1 MNLILPLIT
10 SAIGIAVLVYSYRN
24 SKSSNSKIVPSLF
37 FLKQLEPGTPRNKK
51 KKLPFRFFLELL
63 FIIILSA
70 LLMTEDSLSKA
81 KRLRII
87 VDISQSMGTKLK
99 DSTRLEE
106 AKSALINLIETES
119 SDTKYYLETSPTT
132 NIKKDLLDQKDALSN
147 INNLELIN
155 LSDNYSELAPL
166 SIPITDTLIFT
177 DKKVLGGSV
186 NQKSIYFS
194 PESNLALNTV
204 SISTRDNASRVSVYY
219 LFSGSGS
226 NSFEL
231 LIEHVGQGR
240 IISKSKHEILS
251 GGTGSITIQL
261 NEILDKDEIY
271 KIGIQNSLQSNSL
284 SSDDEIF
291 FKPNEAGTPDILLIS
306 SNANN
311 QESLTSLREIL
322 PGGTKFILESELGT
336 LKKEERAQIPLTI
349 YYQTDGPGEIF
360 SPSLFITPRSSS
372 KELEIKGTLSSPKIS
387 SWSEAS
393 QLTRYINFES
403 LTLNAALKF
412 KEVSW
417 GNPVVRVNG
426 AISLI
431 EGQINNLP
439 IIVSGIELLPFE
451 GKKSPAASILAL
463 NAIKKLTSVTNTQK
477 DIKLLQLEENESA
490 EAIKSKKQYKAY
502 DFLPTGAYLI
512 QSTGK
517 KRIEISNAFNITESD
532 TKVLNEEIVGIKKG
546 ISKPKILESE
556 LLFYLAIASI
566 FILILDI
573 ILILVLG
580 REV

>member
-1 MNLILPLIT
+1 MNFILPLIA
-10 SAIGIAVLVYSYRN
+10 SVIGIAVLVYSYRN

-37 FLKQLEPGTPRNKK
+37 FLKQLEPGAPRNKK
-51 KKLPFRFFLELL
+51 KKLPFRFFLEVL

-70 LLMTEDSLSKA
+70 LLMTEDSFSKT

-132 NIKKDLLDQKDALSN
+132 NIKKDLLDKKDALSN

-177 DKKVLGGSV
+177 DKKVLGGSI

-204 SISTRDNASRVSVYY
+204 SISTRDNASNISVYY

-251 GGTGSITIQL
+251 GGPGSFTIQL

-306 SNANN
+306 SSANN

-336 LKKEERAQIPLTI
+336 LKKEEKAQIPLTI

-403 LTLNAALKF
+403 LVLNAALKF

-431 EGQINNLP
+431 EGQINNFP

-477 DIKLLQLEENESA
+477 DIKLLQLEESESA
-490 EAIKSKKQYKAY
+490 ENLKSKKQYKAY

-512 QSTGK
+512 QSAGK

>member
-70 LLMTEDSLSKA
+70 LMMTEDSLSKA

-106 AKSALINLIETES
+106 AKSALINLIETEN
-119 SDTKYYLETSPTT
+119 SDTRYYLETSPTT
-132 NIKKDLLDQKDALSN
+132 NIKKDLLDKKDALSN
-147 INNLELIN
+147 INNLEIIN

-194 PESNLALNTV
+194 PESNLALNSV
-204 SISTRDNASRVSVYY
+204 SISTRDNASSVSVYY

-231 LIEHVGQGR
+231 LIEHLGQGK
-240 IISKSKHEILS
+240 IIHKSKHEILS
-251 GGTGSITIQL
+251 GGPGSITIQL

-271 KIGIQNSLQSNSL
+271 KVGIQNSLQSNSL

-291 FKPNEAGTPDILLIS
+291 FKPNEAGNPDILLIS
-306 SNANN
+306 SSANN

-336 LKKEERAQIPLTI
+336 LKKEEKAQIPLAI

-360 SPSLFITPRSSS
+360 SPSLFITPKSSS

-431 EGQINNLP
+431 EGQINNFP

-477 DIKLLQLEENESA
+477 DIKLLQLEQNESA

-546 ISKPKILESE
+546 ISKPRILESE
-556 LLFYLAIASI
+556 LLFYLAITSI